1 VLLRPEVRER
11 AEPAIELVLVRI
23 AGYVAGN
30 AITSGIC
37 ALAAT
42 IGLIVFRPVLDPAGD
57 LGRFRGSHPDGRLL
71 RGGDSGDRSSRSSFH
86 L

>member
-23 AGYVAGN
+23 AGY